1 MKRCPKCGAELDDQV
16 RFCYQCGEMLGAGA
30 VQTSG
35 PEVDDDDDEDNMQTI
50 IIGGST
56 EEEEAPESV
65 SGEIASPDTFDAH
78 YAEDED
84 SSEESEPAEEPVSP
98 SAVPAEA

>member
-35 PEVDDDDDEDNMQTI
+35 PEVDDDDDEDD
-50 IIGGST
+50 SKSKKKKS
-56 EEEEAPESV
+56 A
-65 SGEIASPDTFDAH
+65 DDD
-78 YAEDED
+78 DED
-84 SSEESEPAEEPVSP
+84 DGDDESKSDNWF
-98 SAVPAEA
+98 